1 MVRSSQRSEEGPVP
15 GLVVECDPEPRRG
28 EVPVRFGWL
37 GHMRSVAEVIDC
49 WESETHRDFRLRG
62 DDGCVYIL
70 RHDLRS
76 GHWELRFFRHGQ
88 V

>member
-1 MVRSSQRSEEGPVP
+1 MP

-37 GHMRSVAEVIDC
+37 GRMRSVAEVIDC
-49 WESETHRDFRLRG
+49 WESEAHRDFRLRG

-76 GHWELRFFRHGQ
+76 DHWELRFFRHGL